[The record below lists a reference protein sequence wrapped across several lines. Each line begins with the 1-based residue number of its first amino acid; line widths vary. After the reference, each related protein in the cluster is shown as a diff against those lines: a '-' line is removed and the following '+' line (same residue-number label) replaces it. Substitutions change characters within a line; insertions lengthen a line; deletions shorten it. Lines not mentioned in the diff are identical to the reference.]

1 VSANKEEEDRMID
14 DRKKLILKAIV
25 DDYISTAEPVGSRTI
40 EKKYNLGLSSA
51 TIRNEMADLE
61 EMGLLN
67 QPHTS
72 SGRVPSLAGYRMYV
86 DELMSQYSLTIEEIN
101 VLRSVMEDK
110 IDFLDKIISKTS
122 GIMSQLTNYTSVA
135 VGPRLMRGSI
145 KNIRLILVNEKI
157 VLTIIITNEG
167 IIKDKKV
174 ILSTSVSD
182 DELKRLENAINDN
195 LSGIDFC
202 EIKMDNIVKLVNEAR
217 ASNELVLEV
226 FKFIQDSIEV
236 VSENDIYVN
245 GQANIF
251 NFPEYSNVEKA
262 KKFLKLVSNRADVL
276 DIMNSASDKNRK
288 IVVKIGEKGSPIE
301 DCSLIVSRYKVSDNM
316 EGFIGLIGPNR
327 MDYRKAVTVMDYVTD
342 IINDKMKQIAS
353 KKEE

>member
-1 VSANKEEEDRMID
+1 MID

-25 DDYISTAEPVGSRTI
+25 DDYISTAEPVGSRTL

-51 TIRNEMADLE
+51 TIRNEMSDLE
-61 EMGLLN
+61 DMGLLN

-86 DELMSQYSLTIEEIN
+86 DELMSQYRLTIDEIN

-110 IDFLDKIISKTS
+110 IDFLDKIIAKTS

-135 VGPRLMRGSI
+135 VGPKMMYNSI
-145 KNIRLILVNEKI
+145 KNIRLISVSDRV

-167 IIKDKKV
+167 IIKDKKI
-174 ILSTSVSD
+174 ILGKSTSS
-182 DELKRLENAINDN
+182 DELNRLENAINNN
-195 LSGIDFC
+195 LTGINFT
-202 EIKMDNIVKLVNEAR
+202 EVQMDNIIKLVNEAR
-217 ASNELVLEV
+217 ASDELVLAV
-226 FKFIQDSIEV
+226 LKFVQDSIEV
-236 VSENDIYVN
+236 VNENDIFVN

-262 KKFLKLVSNRADVL
+262 KKFLNLISNRADIF
-276 DIMNSASDKNRK
+276 DIISNATDENKK

-316 EGFIGLIGPNR
+316 EGFIGLIGPTR

-342 IINDKMKQIAS
+342 IINNKMKQIAD
-353 KKEE
+353 KKED

>member
-1 VSANKEEEDRMID
+1 MID

-25 DDYISTAEPVGSRTI
+25 DDYISTAEPVGSRTL

-51 TIRNEMADLE
+51 TIRNEMSDLE
-61 EMGLLN
+61 ELGLLT

-86 DELMSQYSLTIEEIN
+86 DELMSQYRLTMEEIG
-101 VLRSVMEDK
+101 VLQSVMEDK
-110 IDFLDKIISKTS
+110 IDFLDKIIARTS

-135 VGPRLMRGSI
+135 VGPKMMYNSI
-145 KNIRLILVNEKI
+145 KSIRLISVSDKV

-167 IIKDKKV
+167 IVKDKKI
-174 ILSTSVSD
+174 ILTKPVTPE
-182 DELKRLENAINDN
+182 ELGRLENAINNN
-195 LSGIDFC
+195 LTGINFTD
-202 EIKMDNIVKLVNEAR
+202 IQMDNIVKLVNEAR
-217 ASNELVLEV
+217 ASDELVLAV
-226 FKFIQDSIEV
+226 LKFVQDSIEV
-236 VSENDIYVN
+236 VNESDIYVN

-262 KKFLKLVSNRADVL
+262 KKFLDLTSNRADIF
-276 DIMNSASDKNRK
+276 DIISNATDKDKK

-316 EGFIGLIGPNR
+316 EGFIGLIGPTR

-342 IINDKMKQIAS
+342 IINNKMKQITE

>member
-1 VSANKEEEDRMID
+1 MID

-25 DDYISTAEPVGSRTI
+25 DDYISTAEPVGSRTL

-51 TIRNEMADLE
+51 TIRNEMSDLE
-61 EMGLLN
+61 ELGLLN

-86 DELMSQYSLTIEEIN
+86 DELMSQYRLTMEEIN

-110 IDFLDKIISKTS
+110 IDFLDKIIAKTS
-122 GIMSQLTNYTSVA
+122 GVMSQLTNYTSVA
-135 VGPRLMRGSI
+135 VGPKMMYNSI
-145 KNIRLILVNEKI
+145 KNIRLISVSDKV

-167 IIKDKKV
+167 IIKDKKIV
-174 ILSTSVSD
+174 LSKSVTS
-182 DELKRLENAINDN
+182 DELIRLENAINNN
-195 LSGIDFC
+195 LAGINFT
-202 EIKMDNIVKLVNEAR
+202 EVQMDNIVKLVNEAS
-217 ASNELVLEV
+217 ASDELVLAV
-226 FKFIQDSIEV
+226 LKFIQDSIEV
-236 VSENDIYVN
+236 VNENDIYVN

-262 KKFLKLVSNRADVL
+262 KKFLSLISNRADIF
-276 DIMNSASDKNRK
+276 DIISNATDENKK

-316 EGFIGLIGPNR
+316 EGFIGLIGPTR

-342 IINDKMKQIAS
+342 IINNKMKQIAD
-353 KKEE
+353 KKED

>member
-1 VSANKEEEDRMID
+1 MID

-51 TIRNEMADLE
+51 TIRNEMSDLE
-61 EMGLLN
+61 EMGFLN

-72 SGRVPSLAGYRMYV
+72 SGRVPSLAGYRLYV
-86 DELMSQYSLTIEEIN
+86 DELMTQYSLTLEEIS

-110 IDFLDKIISKTS
+110 IDFLDKIIAKTS

-135 VGPRLMRGSI
+135 VGPRLRYGSI
-145 KNIRLILVNEKI
+145 KNIRLISVSERV

-167 IIKDKKV
+167 IIKDKKIV
-174 ILSTSVSD
+174 LAGAVND
-182 DELKRLENAINDN
+182 DELKRLENAINNN
-195 LSGIDFC
+195 LTGINFSDL
-202 EIKMDNIVKLVNEAR
+202 EMDNIVKLVNEAR
-217 ASNELVLEV
+217 ASDELVLSV

-236 VSENDIYVN
+236 VNENDIYVN

-262 KKFLKLVSNRADVL
+262 KKFLNLVSNRSDVL
-276 DIMNSASDKNRK
+276 QIMNSASDKDK
-288 IVVKIGEKGSPIE
+288 KLVIKIGEKGSPIE
-301 DCSLIVSRYKVSDNM
+301 DCSLIVSRYNVGDNM
-316 EGFIGLIGPNR
+316 EGFIGLIGPTR

-342 IINDKMKQIAS
+342 MINNKMKQITD

>member
-1 VSANKEEEDRMID
+1 MID

-51 TIRNEMADLE
+51 TIRNEMSDLE
-61 EMGLLN
+61 EMGFLN

-72 SGRVPSLAGYRMYV
+72 SGRVPSLAGYRLYV
-86 DELMSQYSLTIEEIN
+86 DELMTQYSLTLEEIS

-110 IDFLDKIISKTS
+110 IDFLDKIIAKTS

-135 VGPRLMRGSI
+135 VGPRLRYGSI
-145 KNIRLILVNEKI
+145 KNIRLISVSERV

-167 IIKDKKV
+167 IIKDKKIV
-174 ILSTSVSD
+174 LAGAVND
-182 DELKRLENAINDN
+182 DELKRLENAINNN
-195 LSGIDFC
+195 LTGINFSDL
-202 EIKMDNIVKLVNEAR
+202 EMDNIVKLVNEAR
-217 ASNELVLEV
+217 ASDELVLSV

-236 VSENDIYVN
+236 VNENDIYVN

-251 NFPEYSNVEKA
+251 NFPEYSNIEKA
-262 KKFLKLVSNRADVL
+262 KKFLNLVSNRSDVL
-276 DIMNSASDKNRK
+276 QIMNSASDKDK
-288 IVVKIGEKGSPIE
+288 KLVIKIGEKGSPIE
-301 DCSLIVSRYKVSDNM
+301 DCSLIVSRYNVGDNM
-316 EGFIGLIGPNR
+316 EGFIGLIGPTR

-342 IINDKMKQIAS
+342 MINNKMKQITD

>member
-1 VSANKEEEDRMID
+1 MID

-25 DDYISTAEPVGSRTI
+25 DDYISTAEPVGSRTL

-51 TIRNEMADLE
+51 TIRNEMSDLE
-61 EMGLLN
+61 ELGFLN

-86 DELMSQYSLTIEEIN
+86 DELMSQYRLTMEELN

-110 IDFLDKIISKTS
+110 IDFLDKIIAKTS
-122 GIMSQLTNYTSVA
+122 GVMAQLTNYTSVA
-135 VGPRLMRGSI
+135 VGPKMMSNSI
-145 KNIRLILVNEKI
+145 KNIRLISVSDKV

-167 IIKDKKV
+167 IIKDKKIV
-174 ILSTSVSD
+174 LSKSVTP
-182 DELKRLENAINDN
+182 DELIRLENAINNN
-195 LSGIDFC
+195 LAGINFT
-202 EIKMDNIVKLVNEAR
+202 EVQMENIVKLVNEAS
-217 ASNELVLEV
+217 ASDELVLAV
-226 FKFIQDSIEV
+226 LKYIQDSIEIV
-236 VSENDIYVN
+236 NENDIYVN

-262 KKFLKLVSNRADVL
+262 KKFLSLISNRADIFDVISKAT
-276 DIMNSASDKNRK
+276 DENKK

-316 EGFIGLIGPNR
+316 EGFIGLIGPTR

-342 IINDKMKQIAS
+342 IINNKMKQIAD
-353 KKEE
+353 KKED